1 MTIVKLELS
10 DLRKQCEEEINLYL
24 QGQDIDGSYCFELF
38 RRCLEKRDQYA
49 WEQVYALFEPQV
61 ARWVRSHRLFY
72 DSGEEVSYFVNRALE
87 KIWTAIPAEKFSRF
101 ENLKQLL
108 RYLKMCVGS
117 SIIDFYRKQEQTRL
131 SIEKLQEDAKSE
143 STTGLVYH
151 EESELWE
158 RLESLMKNK
167 KERVVL
173 YASFVLGKKPR
184 EILAE
189 FSSTFSN
196 VQEIYRVKENILS
209 RFRRNQDVMKLL
221 ENLGE

>member
-1 MTIVKLELS
+1 MTIVKLELT

-49 WEQVYALFEPQV
+49 WEQVYTLFEPQV
-61 ARWVRSHRLFY
+61 ARWVRSHHLFY

-87 KIWTAIPAEKFSRF
+87 KIWSAIPPEKFSRF

-131 SIEKLQEDAKSE
+131 SIDKLREDVKSE
-143 STTGLVYH
+143 VATGFVYN
-151 EESELWE
+151 EDSELWA
-158 RLESLMKNK
+158 RLENLMKNK
-167 KERVVL
+167 KEQVVL

-184 EILAE
+184 EIFSE
-189 FSSTFSN
+189 FSGTFSS
-196 VQEIYRVKENILS
+196 VQEIYRVKENIIS
-209 RFRRNQDVMKLL
+209 RLRRNNDVMNQL
-221 ENLGE
+221 ENL